1 MGALL
6 ILDEIQP
13 GFGRT
18 GALFAFEHYQCVPH
32 ILVVGK
38 GMAGGLPVGAFIAS
52 KPLMDLLQEKPSLGH
67 ITTFGG
73 NPVIA
78 SACKATLE
86 IIIAEQLIE
95 KTLEKEAFLR
105 SKLQHTEIK
114 EIRGKGLMLAIIMET
129 PENEL
134 VDKEEKLKDLKDVS
148 AKLLTT
154 DRGMEVVKE
163 IAVEMK
169 RLEKEVGKPKKKKS
183 RWRKS

>member
-1 MGALL
+1 MEVNGIILKKIHTAIFEASLDDAKIALELLKRVHTEQLEEAEEL
-6 ILDEIQP
+6 IE
-13 GFGRT
+13 
-18 GALFAFEHYQCVPH
+18 
-32 ILVVGK
+32 
-38 GMAGGLPVGAFIAS
+38 AS
-52 KPLMDLLQEKPSLGH
+52 TASIETPKKPLPPEVENIVKDP
-67 ITTFGG
+67 
-73 NPVIA
+73 
-78 SACKATLE
+78 E
-86 IIIAEQLIE
+86 IVEMVSDYNKNGINYTIE
-95 KTLEKEAFLR
+95 K
-105 SKLQHTEIK
+105 
-114 EIRGKGLMLAIIMET
+114 GLVDLDSIMET

>member
-1 MGALL
+1 MEANGIILKKIHTAIFEASLDDAKIALELLKRVHTEQLEEAEEL
-6 ILDEIQP
+6 IE
-13 GFGRT
+13 
-18 GALFAFEHYQCVPH
+18 
-32 ILVVGK
+32 
-38 GMAGGLPVGAFIAS
+38 AS
-52 KPLMDLLQEKPSLGH
+52 TASIETPKKPLPPEVENIVKDP
-67 ITTFGG
+67 
-73 NPVIA
+73 
-78 SACKATLE
+78 E
-86 IIIAEQLIE
+86 IVEMVSDYNKNGINYTIE
-95 KTLEKEAFLR
+95 K
-105 SKLQHTEIK
+105 
-114 EIRGKGLMLAIIMET
+114 GLVDLDSIMET